1 MGASH
6 SLDLREKRQNT
17 VQVHQIDESSPSIR
31 IMLGTRRQDL
41 TGSDIMLQ
49 FFVSRVKLH
58 KYTFFPIN

>member
-49 FFVSRVKLH
+49 CFVSRV
-58 KYTFFPIN
+58 

>member
-17 VQVHQIDESSPSIR
+17 VQVHQIDESSPCPSIR

-49 FFVSRVKLH
+49 FFVSRV
-58 KYTFFPIN
+58 